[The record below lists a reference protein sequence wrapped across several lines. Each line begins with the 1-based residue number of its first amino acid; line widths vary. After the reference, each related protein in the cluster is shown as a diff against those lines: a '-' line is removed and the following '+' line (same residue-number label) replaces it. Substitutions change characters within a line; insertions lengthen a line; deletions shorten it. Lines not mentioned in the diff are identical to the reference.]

1 MADVDVPGYRLHAEI
16 GRGARSRVYSAS
28 HHARGGTFAIKVT
41 KVPIDDPGLDARFL
55 EAGQA
60 ARKLEHPNIVRVLD
74 VGKLDG
80 AYYRVMEY
88 VRGGDL
94 DHNLANGLHLQNL
107 LMATKDVAAALD
119 YAHGRGVVHG
129 DLRPGNILFDE
140 QGAVRVSG
148 FAMPASTAAGFSP
161 YCSPE
166 QAGAG
171 PSSPRSDFYS
181 LGVIFYQMLTGRLPD
196 ATRSGGAGGT
206 VVRLHEPPLPLQ
218 FAAFRPVVDRL
229 LARSPEDRFENGLQL
244 AAALDDL
251 RARDAVPDAVVRTEA
266 VTAQEID
273 SAESSHVRQQPAS
286 PGEARRPLLFRP
298 PVLAAILIS
307 IIAVAG
313 GVGYVSDQSGWSRAL
328 AFLGLAPHP
337 DAALAWEQAEDL
349 ASDRNQSLSAVVSA
363 YRRVLAIDANHV
375 AAAEA
380 IEMAAE
386 RWRNEID
393 GALDAGELGL
403 ADRKLDELATVF
415 PGDARSGD
423 VPGADAELARLVR
436 RFEVHSQVQE
446 LLAGT
451 SRQLARRGLG
461 DVRAVDAAIASY
473 KGVLRL
479 DPGNERA
486 AQGLTEIAIHYG
498 AAAERLA
505 ATDFAAARDS
515 LERAVA
521 ADDQF
526 TGIDGVRATLR
537 AAEDVQEKIED
548 ELQLAADLR
557 QDGALITPAEANPLK
572 VYRGVLAIDPDNE
585 VALQAVSEIAA
596 TVLAQFD
603 GLLRGGTL
611 EAAREFK
618 DQAAAADIG
627 DDLLAQM
634 DTRYDQEL
642 LRIATVLDLIARA
655 EELYRQG
662 YVTGPDPDNNAVALL
677 REALRLDP
685 DSSDGIRLLSVSAT
699 RLADVAGEAYTVG
712 LRHEALQYLD
722 LALAVTPGIGRWRAQ
737 REQWQA
743 EITPPGPSS
752 E

>member
-1 MADVDVPGYRLHAEI
+1 MFGCSV
-16 GRGARSRVYSAS
+16 
-28 HHARGGTFAIKVT
+28 
-41 KVPIDDPGLDARFL
+41 L
-55 EAGQA
+55 E
-60 ARKLEHPNIVRVLD
+60 

-94 DHNLANGLHLQNL
+94 DHNLADGLHVQNL
-107 LMATKDVAAALD
+107 IMATKDVAAALD
-119 YAHGRGVVHG
+119 YAHGRGVIHG
-129 DLRPGNILFDE
+129 DLRPENILFDE

-148 FAMPASTAAGFSP
+148 FAMPTTEAAGFSA

-166 QAGAG
+166 HASGGALN
-171 PSSPRSDFYS
+171 PRSDFYS

-196 ATRSGGAGGT
+196 ATRPGVTGGT

-229 LARSPEDRFENGLQL
+229 LAKSPEDRFQNGLQL

-266 VTAQEID
+266 VTAQEIE
-273 SAESSHVRQQPAS
+273 SAESTHVRQRPSA
-286 PGEARRPLLFRP
+286 PGEVRPPLPFRP

-307 IIAVAG
+307 IIAVAA

-349 ASDRNQSLSAVVSA
+349 ASDRNQSLGAVVSA
-363 YRRVLAIDANHV
+363 YRRVLAIDANYV
-375 AAAEA
+375 GAAEG
-380 IEMAAE
+380 IESAVE
-386 RWRNEID
+386 RWRSEID
-393 GALDAGELGL
+393 SALDAGELGL

-415 PGDARSGD
+415 PLD
-423 VPGADAELARLVR
+423 VELGRLVR
-436 RFEVHSQVQE
+436 RFEVQGQIQE

-479 DPGNERA
+479 DPGNESA
-486 AQGLTEIAIHYG
+486 AQGLTDIALHYG

-505 ATDFAAARDS
+505 ATDFDAARDS

-521 ADDQF
+521 ADAQF
-526 TGIDGVRATLR
+526 PGVDAVRKTLG
-537 AAEDVQEKIED
+537 AAEDVQERIEN

-557 QDGALITPAEANPLK
+557 QAGALITPADANPLR

-596 TVLAQFD
+596 SVLAQFD
-603 GLLRGGTL
+603 ALLRDGTP

-618 DQAAAADIG
+618 DQAATADIG
-627 DDLLAQM
+627 DDVVAQM
-634 DTRYDQEL
+634 DSRYEQEL
-642 LRIATVLDLIARA
+642 LRIATVLDLIAEA

-685 DSSDGIRLLSVSAT
+685 DNSDGIRLLSVSAT

-712 LRHEALQYLD
+712 LQHEALQYLD

-743 EITPPGPSS
+743 EIAPPGPRS

>member
-1 MADVDVPGYRLHAEI
+1 MADVEVPGYRLHAEI

-28 HHARGGTFAIKVT
+28 HRARGGTFAIKVT
-41 KVPIDDPGLDARFL
+41 KVPIDDPRVAEQFL
-55 EAGQA
+55 EGGQA
-60 ARKLEHPNIVRVLD
+60 AGKLEHPNIVRVLE

-80 AYYRVMEY
+80 GYYRVMEL

-94 DHNLANGLHLQNL
+94 EHNLASGLHLQNL

-148 FAMPASTAAGFSP
+148 FAMPASTAVGVSP

-166 QAGAG
+166 QAAG
-171 PSSPRSDFYS
+171 GPLSPRSDFYS
-181 LGVIFYQMLTGRLPD
+181 LGVILYQMLTGRLPNGNR
-196 ATRSGGAGGT
+196 TGGAGGT

-218 FAAFRPVVDRL
+218 LDAFRPVVDRL
-229 LARSPEDRFENGLQL
+229 LAKSPGDRFENGLQL

-251 RARDAVPDAVVRTEA
+251 RARDAVPDAAVRTEA
-266 VTAQEID
+266 VTAQEIE
-273 SAESSHVRQQPAS
+273 SAENSHARLKPAS
-286 PGEARRPLLFRP
+286 PGETRSPLPFRG
-298 PVLAAILIS
+298 PVLAAVLIS
-307 IIAVAG
+307 VIAVAA

-363 YRRVLAIDANHV
+363 YRRVLAIDASHV
-375 AAAEA
+375 GAVEA
-380 IEMAAE
+380 IESAAE
-386 RWRNEID
+386 RWRSEID
-393 GALDAGELGL
+393 AALAASELGL
-403 ADRKLDELATVF
+403 ADAKLDELATVF
-415 PGDARSGD
+415 PLD
-423 VPGADAELARLVR
+423 VELGRLVR
-436 RFEVHSQVQE
+436 RFEVQSQVQE

-486 AQGLTEIAIHYG
+486 ARGLTEIALHYG
-498 AAAERLA
+498 AAAEGLA

-521 ADDQF
+521 ADAQF
-526 TGIDGVRATLR
+526 PGIDAVRSTLR
-537 AAEDVQEKIED
+537 AAEDVQEEIEGD
-548 ELQLAADLR
+548 LQRAADLR
-557 QDGALITPAEANPLK
+557 QAGALISPAEANPLD

-603 GLLRGGTL
+603 GLLRDGTL

-618 DQAAAADIG
+618 DLAAAADIG

-642 LRIATVLDLIARA
+642 QRIATVLDLIAKA

-662 YVTGPDPDNNAVALL
+662 YVTGPNPDNNAVALL

-685 DSSDGIRLLSVSAT
+685 DNSDGIRLLSVSAT

-743 EITPPGPSS
+743 EIAPLGPGS

>member
-1 MADVDVPGYRLHAEI
+1 MADVEIPGYRLQAEI

-28 HHARGGTFAIKVT
+28 HRARGGTYAIKVT
-41 KVPIDDPGLDARFL
+41 NVPIDDPGMDARFL
-55 EAGQA
+55 EGGQA
-60 ARKLEHPNIVRVLD
+60 ARKLEHPNIVRVLEA
-74 VGKLDG
+74 GKLDG

-94 DHNLANGLHLQNL
+94 NHNLAGGLHLQNL
-107 LMATKDVAAALD
+107 FLATKDVAAALD
-119 YAHGRGVVHG
+119 YAHRRGVVHG

-148 FAMPASTAAGFSP
+148 FAMPASTAVGFSP

-166 QAGAG
+166 QAAG
-171 PSSPRSDFYS
+171 GSLSPRSDFYS

-196 ATRSGGAGGT
+196 ATRTGVAGST
-206 VVRLHEPPLPLQ
+206 VVRLHEPPMPLQ

-229 LARSPEDRFENGLQL
+229 LAKSPEDRFESGLQL

-251 RARDAVPDAVVRTEA
+251 RGRDAVPDAVVRTEA
-266 VTAQEID
+266 VTAQEIE
-273 SAESSHVRQQPAS
+273 SAESTHVRQRPSSA
-286 PGEARRPLLFRP
+286 GEARPPLPFRR

-307 IIAVAG
+307 IIAVAA

-349 ASDRNQSLSAVVSA
+349 ASDRDQSLSAVVSA
-363 YRRVLAIDANHV
+363 YRRVLAIDASY
-375 AAAEA
+375 AGAAEA
-380 IEMAAE
+380 IERAAE
-386 RWRNEID
+386 RWRSDID
-393 GALDAGELGL
+393 SALDAGELRL
-403 ADRKLDELATVF
+403 ADRKLDELATVL
-415 PGDARSGD
+415 PLD
-423 VPGADAELARLVR
+423 VELGRLVR
-436 RFEVHSQVQE
+436 RFEVQGQIQE

-461 DVRAVDAAIASY
+461 DVRAADAAIASY

-479 DPGNERA
+479 NPGNESA
-486 AQGLTEIAIHYG
+486 AQGLTAIALHYG

-521 ADDQF
+521 ADAQF
-526 TGIDGVRATLR
+526 PGIDGVRATLR
-537 AAEDVQEKIED
+537 AAENVQEEIKR

-557 QDGALITPAEANPLK
+557 QAGALITPAEANPLD

-603 GLLRGGTL
+603 GLLRDGTL

-618 DQAAAADIG
+618 DLAAAADIG

-642 LRIATVLDLIARA
+642 QRIATVLDLIAKA
-655 EELYRQG
+655 EELYRTG

-685 DSSDGIRLLSVSAT
+685 DNSDGIRLLSVSAT

-712 LRHEALQYLD
+712 MHHEALQYLD

-743 EITPPGPSS
+743 EIAPPGSSS

>member
-1 MADVDVPGYRLHAEI
+1 MADVEVPGYKLHAEV

-28 HHARGGTFAIKVT
+28 HHSRAGTVAIKVT
-41 KVPIDDPGLDARFL
+41 QVPIDDPIGAQRFQ

-60 ARKLEHPNIVRVLD
+60 ARTLEHPNIVRVLEA
-74 VGKLDG
+74 GALDG

-88 VRGGDL
+88 MRGGDL

-107 LMATKDVAAALD
+107 LMAAKDIAAALD

-148 FAMPASTAAGFSP
+148 FAMPTSTAAGLSP
-161 YCSPE
+161 YSSPE
-166 QAGAG
+166 QVGG
-171 PSSPRSDFYS
+171 GRPSPRSDFYS
-181 LGVIFYQMLTGRLPD
+181 LGVIFYQMLSGRLPD
-196 ATRSGGAGGT
+196 ATRTGAARGT

-218 FAAFRPVVDRL
+218 LAAFRPVVDRL
-229 LARSPEDRFENGLQL
+229 LAKSPADRFENGLEL
-244 AAALDDL
+244 AAALDEL
-251 RARDAVPDAVVRTEA
+251 RSRDEVPDAVVRTEA
-266 VTAQEID
+266 VSAHEIE
-273 SAESSHVRQQPAS
+273 SAESSHVRHKPAS
-286 PGEARRPLLFRP
+286 AGEVRTPLPFRR
-298 PVLAAILIS
+298 PVLAALMVTVV
-307 IIAVAG
+307 AVAA

-375 AAAEA
+375 TAADAIEAAAQ
-380 IEMAAE
+380 
-386 RWRNEID
+386 RWRREID
-393 GALDAGELGL
+393 GALDDGDVGH
-403 ADRKLDELATVF
+403 ADAKLDELATVF
-415 PGDARSGD
+415 PAD
-423 VPGADAELARLVR
+423 VELARLVR
-436 RFEVHSQVQE
+436 RLEDQRQVQK
-446 LLAGT
+446 LLADV
-451 SRQLARRGLG
+451 SRQLARRGLA
-461 DVRAVDAAIASY
+461 DVRAADTAIASY

-486 AQGLTEIAIHYG
+486 SQGLTDIALHYG
-498 AAAERLA
+498 ATAERLA

-515 LERAVA
+515 LARAVA
-521 ADDQF
+521 ADAEF
-526 TGIDGVRATLR
+526 PGIAAVREKLG
-537 AAEDVQEKIED
+537 AAKDVQDDIED
-548 ELQLAADLR
+548 DLQRAADLR
-557 QDGALITPAEANPLK
+557 QAGALVTPVGANPLDL
-572 VYRGVLAIDPDNE
+572 YRGVLAIDPDNE
-585 VALQAVSEIAA
+585 VALQAVSEIGAS
-596 TVLAQFD
+596 VLAEFD
-603 GLLRGGTL
+603 RLLGDGTL
-611 EAAREFK
+611 DAAREFK

-627 DDLLAQM
+627 DTVVAQM
-634 DTRYDQEL
+634 ATRYDEEL
-642 LRIATVLDLIARA
+642 LRIATVVDLVAKA

-662 YVTGPDPDNNAVALL
+662 YVTGPDADNNAVALL

-685 DSSDGIRLLSVSAT
+685 DNSDGIRLLSVSAT
-699 RLADVAGEAYTVG
+699 RLADVAREAYTVG

-743 EITPPGPSS
+743 EITQADPRS

>member
-1 MADVDVPGYRLHAEI
+1 MADVEVPGYRLHAEI
-16 GRGARSRVYSAS
+16 GRGARSHVYSAS
-28 HHARGGTFAIKVT
+28 HQARGGTFAIKVT
-41 KVPIDDPGLDARFL
+41 KVAPDDPELDARFL

-60 ARKLEHPNIVRVLD
+60 ARKLEHPNIVRVLE
-74 VGKLDG
+74 VGRLDG
-80 AYYRVMEY
+80 AHYRVMEH

-148 FAMPASTAAGFSP
+148 FAMPASAAAGLTP

-166 QAGAG
+166 QAGGG
-171 PSSPRSDFYS
+171 PLSPRSDFYS

-196 ATRSGGAGGT
+196 ATRTGAAGGT

-218 FAAFRPVVDRL
+218 FAVFRPVVDRL
-229 LARSPEDRFENGLQL
+229 LARSPADRFENGLQL
-244 AAALDDL
+244 AAALDDM
-251 RARDAVPDAVVRTEA
+251 RARDAVPDAVVRTEP
-266 VTAQEID
+266 VTAQEIE
-273 SAESSHVRQQPAS
+273 SAESSHVRQQPAT
-286 PGEARRPLLFRP
+286 PGEIRPPLPFRRP
-298 PVLAAILIS
+298 VLVAILIS
-307 IIAVAG
+307 IVAVAA

-349 ASDRNQSLSAVVSA
+349 ASDRNQSLGAVVSA
-363 YRRVLAIDANHV
+363 YRRVLAIDPTHV
-375 AAAEA
+375 GAAEA
-380 IEMAAE
+380 IEGAAQ
-386 RWRNEID
+386 RSRSEID
-393 GALDAGELGL
+393 GALDDGDVGL

-415 PGDARSGD
+415 PLD
-423 VPGADAELARLVR
+423 VELARLVR
-436 RFEVHSQVQE
+436 RFEVQRQVQG
-446 LLAGT
+446 LLAGI
-451 SRQLARRGLG
+451 SQQLARRGVA
-461 DVRAVDAAIASY
+461 DARAADAAIASY
-473 KGVLRL
+473 KAVLRL

-486 AQGLTEIAIHYG
+486 ANGLTEIALHYG

-505 ATDFAAARDS
+505 PSDIAAAGDS
-515 LERAVA
+515 LQRAVA
-521 ADDQF
+521 ADAEF
-526 TGIDGVRATLR
+526 PGIDTVRETFE
-537 AAEDVQEKIED
+537 AAKDVQEEID
-548 ELQLAADLR
+548 AFLQQAADLR
-557 QDGALITPAEANPLK
+557 QAGALIAPQGANPLHL
-572 VYRGVLAIDPDNE
+572 YRRVLAIDPDNE

-596 TVLAQFD
+596 SVLAQFD
-603 GLLRGGTL
+603 ALLRGGTL
-611 EAAREFK
+611 EAAREFT

-627 DDLLAQM
+627 DDVVAQM
-634 DTRYDQEL
+634 DTRYEQEL
-642 LRIATVLDLIARA
+642 VRIAAVVDLIAEA

-685 DSSDGIRLLSVSAT
+685 DNSDGIRLLSVSAT
-699 RLADVAGEAYTVG
+699 RLADVAAEAYTVG
-712 LRHEALQYLD
+712 LHDEALQYLD

-737 REQWQA
+737 REQWRA

>member
-1 MADVDVPGYRLHAEI
+1 MADVEVPGYRLHAEI

-28 HHARGGTFAIKVT
+28 HRARGGSFAIKVT
-41 KVPIDDPGLDARFL
+41 TVPIDDPGLDEHFL
-55 EAGQA
+55 AGGQA
-60 ARKLEHPNIVRVLD
+60 ARKLEHPNIVRVLE

-88 VRGGDL
+88 MRGGDL
-94 DHNLANGLHLQNL
+94 DHNLAGGLHVQNL

-119 YAHGRGVVHG
+119 YAHGRGVIHG

-148 FAMPASTAAGFSP
+148 FAMPTTVASGFST

-166 QAGAG
+166 HASGG
-171 PSSPRSDFYS
+171 PLSPRSDFYS

-196 ATRSGGAGGT
+196 ATRPGAPGGT

-266 VTAQEID
+266 VTAQEIE
-273 SAESSHVRQQPAS
+273 SAESTHVRQRPAS
-286 PGEARRPLLFRP
+286 AGEARPPLPFRR

-307 IIAVAG
+307 VIAVAA

-337 DAALAWEQAEDL
+337 DAALAWELAEDL
-349 ASDRNQSLSAVVSA
+349 ASDRNQSLGAVVSA
-363 YRRVLAIDANHV
+363 YRRVLAIDANYV
-375 AAAEA
+375 GAAEA
-380 IEMAAE
+380 IEKVAE
-386 RWRNEID
+386 RWRSEID
-393 GALDAGELGL
+393 SALDGGELAL

-415 PGDARSGD
+415 PRD
-423 VPGADAELARLVR
+423 VELGRLVR
-436 RFEVHSQVQE
+436 RFEVQGQIQG
-446 LLAGT
+446 LLADT

-461 DVRAVDAAIASY
+461 DVRAADAAIDSY

-479 DPGNERA
+479 DPDNERA
-486 AQGLTEIAIHYG
+486 AQGLTDIALHYG

-505 ATDFAAARDS
+505 ATDFDAALDS

-521 ADDQF
+521 ADPRFPGVD
-526 TGIDGVRATLR
+526 DVRATLG
-537 AAEDVQEKIED
+537 AAEDVQKEIED
-548 ELQLAADLR
+548 KLQLAADLR
-557 QDGALITPAEANPLK
+557 QAGALITPAEANPLD

-596 TVLAQFD
+596 TVLARFD
-603 GLLRGGTL
+603 GLLRDGTL

-618 DQAAAADIG
+618 DLAAAADIG

-642 LRIATVLDLIARA
+642 KRIATVLDLIAKA

-662 YVTGPDPDNNAVALL
+662 YVTGPDQDNNAVALL

-685 DSSDGIRLLSVSAT
+685 DNSDGIRLLSVSAT

-712 LRHEALQYLD
+712 LHHEALQYLD

-737 REQWQA
+737 RERWQA
-743 EITPPGPSS
+743 EIAPTGPSS
-752 E
+752 D

>member
-1 MADVDVPGYRLHAEI
+1 MADVEVPGYRLYAEI

-28 HHARGGTFAIKVT
+28 HRARGGSFAVKVT
-41 KVPIDDPGLDARFL
+41 TVPIDDPGLDGQFL
-55 EAGQA
+55 EGGQA
-60 ARKLEHPNIVRVLD
+60 ARKLEHPNIVRVLE

-88 VRGGDL
+88 MRGGDL
-94 DHNLANGLHLQNL
+94 DHNLADGLHVQNL
-107 LMATKDVAAALD
+107 VMATKDVAAALD
-119 YAHGRGVVHG
+119 YAHGRGVIHG
-129 DLRPGNILFDE
+129 DLRPENILFDE

-148 FAMPASTAAGFSP
+148 FAMPTTGAPAFSA

-166 QAGAG
+166 HASGG
-171 PSSPRSDFYS
+171 PLSPRSDFYS
-181 LGVIFYQMLTGRLPD
+181 LGVVLYQMLTGRMPD
-196 ATRSGGAGGT
+196 ATRRGGAGGS

-229 LARSPEDRFENGLQL
+229 LAKSPEDRFENGLQL

-251 RARDAVPDAVVRTEA
+251 RARDGVPDAVVRTEA
-266 VTAQEID
+266 VTAEEIE
-273 SAESSHVRQQPAS
+273 SAESTHVRQRPAS
-286 PGEARRPLLFRP
+286 PGEARSPLPLRP

-307 IIAVAG
+307 TIAVAAA
-313 GVGYVSDQSGWSRAL
+313 VGYVSDQSGWSRAL

-349 ASDRNQSLSAVVSA
+349 ASDRNQSLGAVVSA
-363 YRRVLAIDANHV
+363 YRRVLGIDANH
-375 AAAEA
+375 AGAAEA
-380 IEMAAE
+380 IERAAE
-386 RWRNEID
+386 RWRSEID
-393 GALDAGELGL
+393 GALDVGELGL

-415 PGDARSGD
+415 PRDS
-423 VPGADAELARLVR
+423 ELGRLVR
-436 RFEVHSQVQE
+436 RFEVRGQIQE

-461 DVRAVDAAIASY
+461 DVRAADAAIASY

-479 DPGNERA
+479 DPGNESA
-486 AQGLTEIAIHYG
+486 AQGLTDIALHYG

-505 ATDFAAARDS
+505 ATDFDAARDS

-521 ADDQF
+521 ADGQF
-526 TGIDGVRATLR
+526 PGIDGVRATLR
-537 AAEDVQEKIED
+537 AAEGVQKEIED
-548 ELQLAADLR
+548 DLQLAADLR
-557 QDGALITPAEANPLK
+557 QAGALITPAEANPLE

-603 GLLRGGTL
+603 GLLRDGTL
-611 EAAREFK
+611 DAAREFK
-618 DQAAAADIG
+618 DEAAAADIG

-634 DTRYDQEL
+634 DTRYEEEL
-642 LRIATVLDLIARA
+642 QRIATVLDLIAKA

-685 DSSDGIRLLSVSAT
+685 DNSDGIRLLSVSAT
-699 RLADVAGEAYTVG
+699 RLADVAREAYTVG

-743 EITPPGPSS
+743 EIAPPAPSS

>member
-1 MADVDVPGYRLHAEI
+1 MADEEVPGYRMHAEI
-16 GRGARSRVYSAS
+16 GGGARSRVYAAS
-28 HHARGGTFAIKVT
+28 HRARGGTVAIKVT
-41 KVPIDDPGLDARFL
+41 QVPVDDPGMDERFV

-60 ARKLEHPNIVRVLD
+60 ARKLEHPNIVRVLE

-80 AYYRVMEY
+80 ACYRVMEY

-94 DHNLANGLHLQNL
+94 DHNLARGLHLQNL
-107 LMATKDVAAALD
+107 LMASKDVAAALD

-148 FAMPASTAAGFSP
+148 FAMPPSTAAGSP

-166 QAGAG
+166 QAAGGAPG
-171 PSSPRSDFYS
+171 PRSDFYS
-181 LGVIFYQMLTGRLPD
+181 LGAILYQMLTGRLPD
-196 ATRSGGAGGT
+196 ATRTGVAAGT
-206 VVRLHEPPLPLQ
+206 VVRLHQPPLPLQ
-218 FAAFRPVVDRL
+218 LAAFRPVVDRL
-229 LARSPEDRFENGLQL
+229 LAKSPEERFENGLQL

-266 VTAQEID
+266 VTAQEIE
-273 SAESSHVRQQPAS
+273 SAENAHVRQLPAS
-286 PGEARRPLLFRP
+286 PREARPALVFRRPVF
-298 PVLAAILIS
+298 AAILVS
-307 IIAVAG
+307 VIAVAA
-313 GVGYVSDQSGWSRAL
+313 GVGYVSDRSGWSRAL

-363 YRRVLAIDANHV
+363 YRRVLMIDASYV
-375 AAAEA
+375 GAAEA
-380 IEMAAE
+380 VESAAE
-386 RWRNEID
+386 RWRTEID
-393 GALDAGELGL
+393 SALEAGELGL
-403 ADRKLDELATVF
+403 ADAKLDELATVF
-415 PGDARSGD
+415 PAD
-423 VPGADAELARLVR
+423 VELARLVR
-436 RFEVHSQVQE
+436 RLEDQRQVQE
-446 LLAGT
+446 LLAGI
-451 SRQLARRGLG
+451 SRQLARRGLA
-461 DVRAVDAAIASY
+461 DVRAADAAIASY
-473 KGVLRL
+473 KEVLRL

-486 AQGLTEIAIHYG
+486 NQGLTDIAVHYG
-498 AAAERLA
+498 ATAERLA

-521 ADDQF
+521 ADARF
-526 TGIDGVRATLR
+526 PGIDAVRETLG
-537 AAEDVQEKIED
+537 AAQDVQDDIEAD
-548 ELQLAADLR
+548 LQLAADLR
-557 QDGALITPAEANPLK
+557 QAGALITPAEANPLK

-596 TVLAQFD
+596 SVLARFD
-603 GLLRGGTL
+603 ALLRDGTL

-618 DQAAAADIG
+618 EQAAAADIG
-627 DDLLAQM
+627 DGVVAQM
-634 DTRYDQEL
+634 DTRYEDEL
-642 LRIATVLDLIARA
+642 LRIATVLDLIAKA

-685 DSSDGIRLLSVSAT
+685 DNSDGIRLLSVSAT

-712 LRHEALQYLD
+712 LHHEALQYLD

-743 EITPPGPSS
+743 EIAPSGPSS

>member
-1 MADVDVPGYRLHAEI
+1 MADVEVPGYRLHAEI

-28 HHARGGTFAIKVT
+28 HNAHGGTVAIKVT
-41 KVPIDDPGLDARFL
+41 KVPIDDPGLDERFL

-60 ARKLEHPNIVRVLD
+60 ARKLEHPNIVRVLE

-129 DLRPGNILFDE
+129 DLRPGNVLFDE

-148 FAMPASTAAGFSP
+148 FAMPRSTAAAFSP

-166 QAGAG
+166 QAAGG
-171 PSSPRSDFYS
+171 PSSPGSDFYS
-181 LGVIFYQMLTGRLPD
+181 LGVVFYQMLTGRLPD
-196 ATRSGGAGGT
+196 ATRTGAVGGT

-218 FAAFRPVVDRL
+218 LAAFHPVVDRL

-244 AAALDDL
+244 AAALDGL

-266 VTAQEID
+266 VTAQEIE
-273 SAESSHVRQQPAS
+273 SAENSHVRQQPAS
-286 PGEARRPLLFRP
+286 PGEARPPLPFRR
-298 PVLAAILIS
+298 PVLAALLIS
-307 IIAVAG
+307 VIAVAA

-363 YRRVLAIDANHV
+363 YRSVLAIDANYAG
-375 AAAEA
+375 AADA
-380 IEMAAE
+380 IAGAAE
-386 RWRNEID
+386 RWRSEID
-393 GALDAGELGL
+393 SALDAGELVL
-403 ADRKLDELATVF
+403 ADAKLDELATVF
-415 PGDARSGD
+415 PED
-423 VPGADAELARLVR
+423 VELGRLVR
-436 RFEVHSQVQE
+436 RFEVQGQIQE

-461 DVRAVDAAIASY
+461 DVRAADTAIASY
-473 KGVLRL
+473 KEVLRL
-479 DPGNERA
+479 EPGNESA
-486 AQGLTEIAIHYG
+486 AEGLTDIALHYG
-498 AAAERLA
+498 AVAERLA

-521 ADDQF
+521 ADAEF
-526 TGIDGVRATLR
+526 PGIDGVRETLG
-537 AAEDVQEKIED
+537 AAEDVQKEIEAD
-548 ELQLAADLR
+548 LQVAADLR
-557 QDGALITPAEANPLK
+557 QAGALITPAEANPLE

-596 TVLAQFD
+596 SVLAQFD
-603 GLLRGGTL
+603 ALLRDGTL

-627 DDLLAQM
+627 DDVVSQM
-634 DTRYDQEL
+634 DTRYEQEL
-642 LRIATVLDLIARA
+642 LRIATVLDLIAEA

-662 YVTGPDPDNNAVALL
+662 YVTGPDADNNAVALL

-685 DSSDGIRLLSVSAT
+685 DNSDGIRLLSVSAT
-699 RLADVAGEAYTVG
+699 RLADVAAEAYTVG
-712 LRHEALQYLD
+712 LHQEALQYLD

-743 EITPPGPSS
+743 EIAPAGQRS